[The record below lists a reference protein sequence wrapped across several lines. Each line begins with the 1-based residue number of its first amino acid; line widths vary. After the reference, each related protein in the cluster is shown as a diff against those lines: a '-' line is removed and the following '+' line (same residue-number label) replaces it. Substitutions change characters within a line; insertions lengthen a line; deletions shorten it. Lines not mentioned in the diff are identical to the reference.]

1 MRDLE
6 YLQLLADQ
14 YPSETAAAS
23 ELLKLS
29 CSLNLPKGTE
39 YFFSD
44 LHGEHE
50 AFIHLLRSASGVI
63 RDKIEALFE
72 QTIPESER
80 SELAGLIYYPERQL
94 AYKKKT
100 CERYDEWCE
109 IEINRLIAV
118 AREVI
123 SKYGQDKVRRTLDSD
138 FAKVI
143 EDMLYMHDDS
153 EDKRQCYRSMLST
166 TIEIGMAEPIITALC
181 HLIQGVAVDHLH
193 IIGDIFDRGPR
204 ADRILDEL
212 CNHRHVD
219 VQWGN
224 HDISW
229 MGAMCGNPVNIANVL
244 RIAVRYNSFDLLEDG
259 YGINLRPL
267 SMFANEVYGDDPC
280 ERFMPEILDENKY
293 DPVDPVLAAKMHK
306 AIAVLQFKLEGQLI
320 ERNPEF
326 EMEDRL
332 LLDKI
337 DYEAGTITLDGKVYP
352 MLDCHFPTIDP
363 ADPYKLTD
371 DEARLMEQL
380 TASFLHSRTLKRHID
395 FLYAKGGMYK
405 IVNGNLLYH
414 GCVPMNEDGS
424 FASWTDGKRSYTGRA
439 LFDHIDR
446 RVRSAYFTRNQRD
459 VDLMWYLWCGALSP
473 VYGKDKMTTFE
484 RYFIAD
490 RDTYKETMS
499 PYYTHCERSEACE
512 RILEEFGLDGRTSHI
527 INGHVPVRRGE
538 NPVKAGGRLYVID
551 GGISKAYQSKTG
563 IAGYTLVYNSHYIAL
578 GEHQPFR
585 RAEEG
590 VMPTETHAKIR
601 IVEMM
606 QRRKLVADTDAGE
619 RIRRRI
625 EDLRELI
632 AYYRSGVI
640 RDTSGDVTER

>member
-23 ELLKLS
+23 ELLRLS
-29 CSLNLPKGTE
+29 YDLNLPKGTE

-63 RDKIEALFE
+63 RDKIEVLFE
-72 QTIPESER
+72 QSISERER
-80 SELAGLIYYPERQL
+80 SELASLIYYPDQQI
-94 AYKKKT
+94 AYMKKT
-100 CERYDEWCE
+100 NGRYDEWCE
-109 IEINRLIAV
+109 ITLNRLVTV
-118 AREVI
+118 AREVT
-123 SKYGQDKVRRTLDSD
+123 SKYGRE
-138 FAKVI
+138 KVI
-143 EDMLYMHDDS
+143 RTMDADYVELLENLIYSDDDG
-153 EDKRQCYRSMLST
+153 EDKRFSYRSMITT
-166 TIEIGMAEPIITALC
+166 TIAIGMAEPIISSLC
-181 HLIQGVAVDHLH
+181 RLIQQISVDHLH

-212 CNHRHVD
+212 CNHQRVD

-259 YGINLRPL
+259 YNINLRPL
-267 SMFANEVYGDDPC
+267 SMFASEVYRNDPC
-280 ERFMPEILDENKY
+280 ERFMPEILDENTY
-293 DPVDPVLAAKMHK
+293 DPVDPILAAKMHK
-306 AIAVLQFKLEGQLI
+306 AITILQFKLEGQLI

-326 EMEDRL
+326 HMEDRR

-337 DYEAGTITLDGKVYP
+337 DYEAGTITLGDKTYP
-352 MLDCHFPTIDP
+352 LLDCNFPTIDP
-363 ADPYKLTD
+363 ADPYALTEE
-371 DEARLMEQL
+371 EARLMEQL
-380 TASFLHSRTLKRHID
+380 TASFRHSRQLKRHID
-395 FLYAKGGMYK
+395 FLYAKGGMYR
-405 IVNGNLLYH
+405 IINGNLLYH

-424 FASWTDGKRSYTGRA
+424 FAVWKDGMRSYTGRE
-439 LFDHIDR
+439 LFDHIDK
-446 RVRSAYFTRNQRD
+446 RVRSAYFTRNERD

-484 RYFIAD
+484 RYFVEDHA
-490 RDTYKETMS
+490 THKETMS

-563 IAGYTLVYNSHYIAL
+563 IAGYTLVYNSHYMAL
-578 GEHQPFR
+578 GEHQPFKR
-585 RAEEG
+585 KEVGA
-590 VMPTETHAKIR
+590 MPSETHAKIR

-606 QRRKLVADTDAGE
+606 QKRKLVGDTDAGE
-619 RIRRRI
+619 KIRKRID
-625 EDLRELI
+625 DLRELVS
-632 AYYRSGVI
+632 YYRSGVF
-640 RDTSGDVTER
+640 RDTSK